1 MKSSRVLTMLLAAAA
16 LCLSAPV
23 SAGEPVGW
31 GYVERS
37 AAPCP
42 HVDRPFPAVGAAP
55 RTSRAVAGEYPMLAW
70 PLELGLNE
78 GVGIAMYVDLDETV
92 GGLLDYMGG
101 EWTYDGHG
109 GTDFSVMGF
118 RAMDR
123 GVRILAAA
131 DGVVRSPWEDS
142 YPSVVYD
149 LFDRNTA
156 SNMGT
161 KNNRVIV
168 EHADSTFTFYVHL
181 RTNSAT
187 VVPGDSVKA
196 GQVVGLLGSSGISTG
211 PHLHFE
217 VSSLGEGGWIRR
229 DPFHGPSQPEPSLW
243 IDQPPYA
250 DETNF
255 NVFDGGV
262 FTEAAFGGSMSP
274 MPGRLLEDGF
284 VPSVGVFGSG
294 EQYIACWFSLQ
305 GTEGDAYTVEFR
317 RADGVVYV
325 EADGALATTHSN
337 AMYYY
342 YFTTGGITPDLYG
355 TWTFSIIAD
364 DATVFSRAFEVG
376 AGTIY
381 RPQFYPIAGRSLR
394 AKAEPVRD
402 TLRASDLSG
411 PVTYALLNAPAS
423 VTIEQDSIVTLA
435 ATHTQA
441 YRSSYFQVTATGQ
454 AGLQDT
460 MWYHVVDTTRSVSPE
475 LGMQSVLGGEVVSVW
490 RDEAARPA
498 ATMLLPN
505 VPNPFNPT
513 TVVRFVLPEPG
524 EVSLAVY
531 DVLGRRVRVLSE
543 GHRSAGTH
551 AVAWDGRDGRGASVA
566 SGVYLARL
574 TTWQGTS
581 VRRMLLVR

>member
-1 MKSSRVLTMLLAAAA
+1 MKSLRVLMTSLAFAATCVA
-16 LCLSAPV
+16 VPV
-23 SAGEPVGW
+23 SAGEPAGW
-31 GYVERS
+31 GYAERS
-37 AAPCP
+37 PVPCP
-42 HVDRPFPAVGAAP
+42 HVERPALPGGMAP
-55 RTSRAVAGEYPMLAW
+55 RVSRSAADEYPMLVW
-70 PLELGLNE
+70 PLEIGLDE

-131 DGVVRSPWEDS
+131 DGVVRSPWEES

-161 KNNRVIV
+161 KNNRVMLQ
-168 EHADSTFTFYVHL
+168 HPDGSYTFYVHL

-217 VSSLGEGGWIRR
+217 VSRLGDSEWIIR
-229 DPFHGPSQPEPSLW
+229 DPFHGPSQPDPSLW

-262 FTEAAFGGSMSP
+262 FTEEAFGGSLSQI
-274 MPGRLLEDGF
+274 PGRLLEDGF

-294 EQYIACWFSLQ
+294 EPYIACWFSLQ

-317 RADGVVYV
+317 RADGVVYT
-325 EADGALATTHSN
+325 EADGSLATTHSN
-337 AMYYY
+337 ALYYY
-342 YFTTGGITPDLYG
+342 YWTTGGITPDLYG

-376 AGTIY
+376 AETVY

-394 AKAEPVRD
+394 ARGEAARD
-402 TLRASDLSG
+402 TLRVSDLSG
-411 PVTYALLNAPAS
+411 DVTYALLNAPAS
-423 VTIEQDSIVTLA
+423 VSIEQDSIVTLA
-435 ATHTQA
+435 AAHTQT

-460 MWYHVVDTTRSVSPE
+460 MWYHVVDTTRTVSPE
-475 LGMQSVLGGEVVSVW
+475 LGLQSVLGGDPVSVR
-490 RDEAARPA
+490 RDDAARPGA
-498 ATMLLPN
+498 AALLPN

-513 TVVRFVLPEPG
+513 TMVRFALPEDG
-524 EVSLAVY
+524 EVHLAVY
-531 DVLGRRVRVLSE
+531 DVLGRRVRVL
-543 GHRSAGTH
+543 TH
-551 AVAWDGRDGRGASVA
+551 GRLSGGAHSVAWDGRDDSGAAVG

-574 TTWQGTS
+574 TTSGGTS
-581 VRRMLLVR
+581 VRKMLLVR